1 MFKRFRQKLNEY
13 DFPKWGIDAVV
24 LLVVDALWVFLSVV
38 AAGAIGMLFPE
49 SIRYESAVQCVG
61 LLFFLLL
68 TGILMLVRVKL
79 WLIPLGG
86 IYMRLLLSL
95 FIHDSIFPGRF
106 LDPWGLRNE
115 GGMFSFNGY
124 QSAVA
129 LCIYSVLLQLVLCL
143 YSRLWR
149 WVKRAFTWE
158 QKGRASAADSVK
170 AWEKWLRFVG
180 GSLLWTL
187 TGFWWVGGEGVRYFS
202 TLTAFITDFNVQF
215 WVLLPNILI
224 GLILFPLML
233 RTWKEF
239 LLCLPLTVLA
249 SGIFLL
255 PIFNVPEGYTATR
268 QAVGYLVLT
277 VCIQIVA
284 LPVWRIIKPSEE
296 DVAVPVS

>member
-1 MFKRFRQKLNEY
+1 MFKGIKRQLDEY
-13 DFPKWGIDAVV
+13 DFPRWGIDAAVI
-24 LLVVDALWVFLSVV
+24 LVIDTLWVFLSVI

-49 SIRYESAVQCVG
+49 SIRYESAVQCVS

-68 TGILMLVRVKL
+68 TGILMYANVRL

-124 QSAVA
+124 QSAVV
-129 LCIYSVLLQLVLCL
+129 LCVYSILLQLVLCL

-149 WVKRAFTWE
+149 WVKREFTWE
-158 QKGRASAADSVK
+158 QKRGESDADSVK
-170 AWEKWLRFVG
+170 TWEKWVRI
-180 GSLLWTL
+180 GSGMLLWTL
-187 TGFWWVGGEGVRYFS
+187 AGLFWVGGEGVRYFS
-202 TLTAFITDFNVQF
+202 TLAAFITDFNVQF

-249 SGIFLL
+249 SGRLSGL
-255 PIFNVPEGYTATR
+255 NGVHPNRCPSGLATR
-268 QAVGYLVLT
+268 KTERRGRRSIRFLNFG
-277 VCIQIVA
+277 I
-284 LPVWRIIKPSEE
+284 E
-296 DVAVPVS
+296 